1 MIESRCFGNPFV
13 RKRPLH
19 ECYLATAEDRNINI
33 IALHNGADFWRE
45 AQIG

>member
-19 ECYLATAEDRNINI
+19 ECYLATAEDRNIK
-33 IALHNGADFWRE
+33 LSGAGFWRE
-45 AQIG
+45 VQIG